1 MVSRLKDPVKRLPW
15 LILLVMPCCAWAQQA
30 ADPAAGVDESPAASE
45 AAQAPTT
52 SDDEH
57 GEEHGE
63 DEQPP
68 GPGGQQDPE
77 EAASLIGVCCCCC
90 GFSTLLPILMLASF
104 LIRVANDKKRTETLS
119 KIASELGLEFQPDGD
134 PALQSQ
140 LATFALMNKGRGR
153 RLTNVCTGGTDE
165 VQLWIFDYSF
175 ITGFG
180 KNRRVRRQTVVAL
193 ESAQLRLPEFHM
205 RPEQVLDRVSQMVGL
220 QDINFEQHLRFSSR
234 FVLQSNLSDTIREF
248 FDNDLLDFFADR
260 PGISIETQSRLFIVY
275 QSRKLADPA
284 DFRTVFEDGFTYFMA
299 LRERLERG

>member
-15 LILLVMPCCAWAQQA
+15 LILLVMPCWAWAQQA
-30 ADPAAGVDESPAASE
+30 AEPAAGVDEPPAVSE

-52 SDDEH
+52 SD
-57 GEEHGE
+57 EEHGDENGE
-63 DEQPP
+63 DDQPP

-77 EAASLIGVCCCCC
+77 EAAGLIGLCCCC
-90 GFSTLLPILMLASF
+90 GFSTLIPLLMLASY
-104 LIRVANDKKRTETLS
+104 LIRKANEKKRTETLS

-134 PALQSQ
+134 PDLQSQ

-165 VQLWIFDYSF
+165 VRLWIFDYSF

-193 ESAQLRLPEFHM
+193 ESAQLLLPEFHM

-234 FVLQSNLSDTIREF
+234 FVLQSKLSDATREF
-248 FDNDLLDFFADR
+248 FDDDLLDFFADR

-275 QSRKLADPA
+275 RSRKLADPA
-284 DFRTVFEDGFTYFMA
+284 DFRTVFEDGFTHFMA